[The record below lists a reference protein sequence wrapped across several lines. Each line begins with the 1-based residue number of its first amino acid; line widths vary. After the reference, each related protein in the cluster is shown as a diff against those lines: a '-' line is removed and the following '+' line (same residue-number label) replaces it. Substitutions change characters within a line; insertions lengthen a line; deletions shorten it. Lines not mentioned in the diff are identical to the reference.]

1 MSKHQNKSTCDKCLD
16 IILKYPEFYPDLKS
30 WFIAMRGKFP
40 ELHCS
45 EAGRGMERQT
55 KMFKEKK
62 SRAVYGA
69 SAHNWNAA
77 LDTFI
82 HLPGLDLYDRDWY
95 EKNFAPEV
103 PDWANWYGAPGS
115 RFYERPHI
123 EVREWKMLAATGVLK
138 LVETPKIA
146 MPRLA

>member
-1 MSKHQNKSTCDKCLD
+1 
-16 IILKYPEFYPDLKS
+16 
-30 WFIAMRGKFP
+30 MRGKYP

-55 KMFKEKK
+55 QLFREKK

-82 HLPGLDLYDRDWY
+82 MLPGKDLYDREWY
-95 EKNFAPEV
+95 ETKFAPEV

-115 RFYERPHI
+115 KFYERPHI
-123 EVREWKMLAATGVLK
+123 EVRDWKMLAASGVLR
-138 LVETPKIA
+138 LVELPSVPTPR
-146 MPRLA
+146 MP